1 MAFPFLY
8 LAGVIGII
16 AFVFVFASVLTNMQ
30 SYPRY
35 KPTYDALVSGR
46 YRRDPESTSG
56 ITRFYNL
63 STKENSQWS
72 RYSEHLEILIFS
84 SGSIK
89 LIQEKEKEF
98 YGASYIHSGSI
109 LIADPYAFYW
119 YHKINRWYKRNK
131 EILIREEVIWH
142 KIKK

>member
-1 MAFPFLY
+1 MIFPLLY

-35 KPTYDALVSGR
+35 KPTYDALTSGR
-46 YRRDPESTSG
+46 YRRDPESTAG
-56 ITRFYNL
+56 ITRFYN
-63 STKENSQWS
+63 STKEDNTWT
-72 RYSEHLEILIFS
+72 RYSEDSEILLFS

-98 YGASYIHSGSI
+98 YGASYIHSGSM
-109 LIADPYAFYW
+109 LLADPYSFYW
-119 YHKINRWYKRNK
+119 YYKINRWYKKNK
-131 EILIREEVIWH
+131 EILINEEVIWH

>member
-1 MAFPFLY
+1 MVFPFLY
-8 LAGVIGII
+8 LLGAFVII

-35 KPTYDALVSGR
+35 KPTYDALVSGK

-56 ITRFYNL
+56 IARFYD
-63 STKENSQWS
+63 STKENNQWS
-72 RYSEHLEILIFS
+72 RYSEILLFS

-89 LIQEKEKEF
+89 LIQEKERGF
-98 YGASYIHSGSI
+98 YGSSYIHSDSI

-119 YHKINRWYKRNK
+119 YHKINRWYRKNK
-131 EILIREEVIWH
+131 EILINEEVVWH

>member
-1 MAFPFLY
+1 MIFPFLY
-8 LAGVIGII
+8 LLGVFLII

-35 KPTYDALVSGR
+35 KPTYDALVSGK

-56 ITRFYNL
+56 IARFYD
-63 STKENSQWS
+63 STKENNQWS

-89 LIQEKEKEF
+89 LIQEKEKGF
-98 YGASYIHSGSI
+98 YGSSYIHSGSM

-119 YHKINRWYKRNK
+119 YHKINRWYKKNK
-131 EILIREEVIWH
+131 EILINEEVIWH